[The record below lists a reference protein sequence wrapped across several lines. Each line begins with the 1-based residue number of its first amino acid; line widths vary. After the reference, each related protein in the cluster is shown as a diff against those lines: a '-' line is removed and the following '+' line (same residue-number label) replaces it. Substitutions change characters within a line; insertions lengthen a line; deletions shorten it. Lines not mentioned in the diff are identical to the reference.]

1 MKLVLMILE
10 CLTMIVPTLQV
21 LLGILM
27 EILFLVIVI
36 NIKVVY
42 SINLILVLM
51 NILS

>member
-10 CLTMIVPTLQV
+10 YLTMIVPTLQM